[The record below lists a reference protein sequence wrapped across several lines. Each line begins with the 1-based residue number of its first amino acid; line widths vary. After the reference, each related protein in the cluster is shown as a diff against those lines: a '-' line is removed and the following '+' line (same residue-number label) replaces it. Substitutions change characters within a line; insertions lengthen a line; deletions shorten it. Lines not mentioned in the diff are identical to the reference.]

1 VHVRDPGQPDEEPER
16 PAGHPSGPASEV
28 TFRVPTGVI
37 VIKFGL
43 AAVILAAALITGDR
57 LAVLVGLAAAL
68 ALAAFG
74 LRDVLA
80 RDRLR
85 ADATGL
91 DLVHGYRGRT
101 HLDWAEIEH
110 LRIDERQ
117 RFGVRAHLLEVDA
130 DAQLYLFSRYDLGVQ
145 PDEALR
151 ALVQARG
158 DR

>member
-1 VHVRDPGQPDEEPER
+1 V
-16 PAGHPSGPASEV
+16 SEV
-28 TFRVPTGVI
+28 SFRVPTGVI

-57 LAVLVGLAAAL
+57 LAILVGVAAAL
-68 ALAAFG
+68 ALAVFG

-85 ADATGL
+85 AGATGL
-91 DLVHGYRGRT
+91 DLVHGYRGRA
-101 HLDWAEIEH
+101 HLDWADIEQ
-110 LRIDERQ
+110 LRVDQRL
-117 RFGVRAHLLEVDA
+117 RFGVRTQLLEVDA

>member
-1 VHVRDPGQPDEEPER
+1 MHVRDPGNPDEEPDR
-16 PAGHPSGPASEV
+16 LAVDEV

-57 LAVLVGLAAAL
+57 LALLVGVAAAAGL
-68 ALAAFG
+68 AVFG

-85 ADATGL
+85 ADATGV
-91 DLVHGYRGRT
+91 DLVHGYRGRA
-101 HLDWAEIEH
+101 HLDWSEIEA
-110 LRIDERQ
+110 LRIDERL
-117 RFGVRAHLLEVDA
+117 RFGVRAQLLELDA
-130 DAQLYLFSRYDLGVQ
+130 DAELYLFSRYDLGVQ

-151 ALVQARG
+151 ALLQARG